1 MPTTYQDIIIAGH
14 GYSTKNRPDQIA
26 TKATE
31 LLALASRAVRGIY
44 AVASRVNPEYFG
56 DVLSQPYVGG
66 VSGWPR
72 PAQAQTVFHIEVG
85 VGGPECAV
93 VPLND
98 RTAELSKP
106 AVYHLGKV
114 YRSAASSLGPTAAD
128 ALALYY
134 SKLPAK
140 PAAITD
146 AIDSTWEETFD
157 NFLAMEV
164 GIYLALKD
172 GRIDEVQAL
181 LPDRAKEAQL
191 FIDFLTFATPIT
203 SYRHGQPRMVALPSL
218 MPLLAG
224 GKD

>member
-1 MPTTYQDIIIAGH
+1 MPTTYQDIIVAGH
-14 GYSTKNRPDQIA
+14 GYSSKSRPDQIA

-31 LLALASRAVRGIY
+31 LLKLASRAVRGIY

-56 DVLSQPYVGG
+56 DVLSQPYSAPVT
-66 VSGWPR
+66 GWPR
-72 PAQAQTVFHIEVG
+72 PTQAQTVFHIEVG

-98 RTAELSKP
+98 RTAELSRP

-114 YRSAASSLGPTAAD
+114 YRTAGNSLGPTNAD

-140 PAAITD
+140 PAAMTD
-146 AIDSTWEETFD
+146 IIDSTWEESFD
-157 NFLAMEV
+157 NFLSIEMAM
-164 GIYLALKD
+164 YLAMKD
-172 GRIDEVQAL
+172 GRLDEFNGLA
-181 LPDRAKEAQL
+181 PERAKEAQL
-191 FIDFLTFATPIT
+191 FIDFLSFATPIT
-203 SYRHGQPRMVALPSL
+203 SYRHGQPRMAALPSL
-218 MPLLAG
+218 LPLLAG